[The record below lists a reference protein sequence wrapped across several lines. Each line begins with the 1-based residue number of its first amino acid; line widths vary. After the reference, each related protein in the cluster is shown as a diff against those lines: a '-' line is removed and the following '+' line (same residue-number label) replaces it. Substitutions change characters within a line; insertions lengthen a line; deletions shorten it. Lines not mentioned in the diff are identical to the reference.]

1 MALLLDTHALLWWLA
16 GDPQLSGSAADAI
29 QSEEDAVY
37 VSAASAWEIATKYW
51 LGKLS
56 SVAAIKGQIASVL
69 DENGF
74 TPLDVTLAQ
83 GQHAGLLEGPHKD
96 PWDRMLI
103 AQALMEDLT
112 LISNETLFDR
122 YGVKRLW

>member
-37 VSAASAWEIATKYW
+37 VSAASAWEIATKYR